1 MNPKFTKRIKDMPE
15 NQSDGLLRLLY
26 EHMTN
31 PSFVVRYH
39 WEPGT
44 LAFWDNRS
52 TMHFGIYDYEGER
65 RVMHRVT
72 LRGDPPVGPSGGC
85 RGAID
90 IHRRE
95 KKRPGQPSGGSTS
108 NTDEGP

>member
-1 MNPKFTKRIKDMPE
+1 MPE
-15 NQSDGLLRLLY
+15 RQSDGLLRLLY

-39 WEPGT
+39 WQPGT

-52 TMHFGIYDYEGER
+52 TMHFGIYDYEGES

-72 LRGDPPVGPSGGC
+72 LRGDLPAGPFASPVG
-85 RGAID
+85 
-90 IHRRE
+90 E
-95 KKRPGQPSGGSTS
+95 
-108 NTDEGP
+108 